1 MENHLY
7 NIYVEMRVS
16 GSDVQ
21 VLTEDGNWHKCKA
34 HPLCEVGAFV
44 RTSGVSSEDVA
55 KMSRESLER
64 ELLKR
69 RLEARVSS
77 GIRWCWCETA
87 KDGLCPVA
95 AKLHEAGR
103 DYTSQGAGEE

>member
-1 MENHLY
+1 MA
-7 NIYVEMRVS
+7 

-21 VLTEDGNWHKCKA
+21 VLTKDGNWHKCKA
-34 HPLCEVGAFV
+34 HLLCEVGAFL

-55 KMSRESLER
+55 KISRESFET
-64 ELLKR
+64 EKLKLR
-69 RLEARVSS
+69 WEERVSS
-77 GIRWCWCETA
+77 DIRWCWCETA

-103 DYTSQGAGEE
+103 DYTSQGAAKSDVRFANIIERT